1 MNILKSKLIKI
12 FKSNLKIKGKFN
24 EKSEIYSV
32 KKWDSLAN
40 FNILLSIE
48 KELKIR
54 FNTKEFSE
62 LNSFKAIFL
71 NVKKKSKS

>member
-1 MNILKSKLIKI
+1 MNILKNELIKI

-32 KKWDSLAN
+32 KEWDSLAN

-48 KELKIR
+48 KELKIK
-54 FNTKEFSE
+54 FTTKEFSE
-62 LNSFKAIFL
+62 LNSFKAIYL

>member
-1 MNILKSKLIKI
+1 MQNISEADYLSKISYKGLNDRLDLSTNKFSDDERNNYKI
-12 FKSNLKIKGKFN
+12 RL
-24 EKSEIYSV
+24 
-32 KKWDSLAN
+32 
-40 FNILLSIE
+40 E

-54 FNTKEFSE
+54 FNTREFSE

>member
-1 MNILKSKLIKI
+1 MQ
-12 FKSNLKIKGKFN
+12 F
-24 EKSEIYSV
+24 
-32 KKWDSLAN
+32 LAN

-54 FNTKEFSE
+54 FNTREFSE